1 MWRAPTPVV
10 VCVDGS
16 DAGLRA
22 ATWAVREAVNRDVPL
37 RIVHVIEVRDVDAE
51 KPEAYGDRLRLD
63 AQYAESALREATA
76 AVEATEI
83 PVKLETEILWGPV
96 ESALIEESSHA
107 TMICLGTAEIACA
120 DGAPLSATAA
130 AIARNAQCPVAIIGK
145 QREPAAARPGWI
157 LVGVEGRADNEPV
170 IEAAMEE
177 ARLRRLPILAV
188 DIQSRHFGDIHR
200 DDIGQRIDRWTR
212 CYPDVVVRPVV
223 SPHGIPQVIT
233 GDLSDRIDD
242 LVEMIVVGRVDGASV
257 ARIIGSGGHSILVV
271 H

>member
-63 AQYAESALREATA
+63 TQYAESALREATA

-145 QREPAAARPGWI
+145 QREPAAATPWVDPGRRRRP
-157 LVGVEGRADNEPV
+157 R
-170 IEAAMEE
+170 
-177 ARLRRLPILAV
+177 
-188 DIQSRHFGDIHR
+188 
-200 DDIGQRIDRWTR
+200 GQR
-212 CYPDVVVRPVV
+212 
-223 SPHGIPQVIT
+223 T
-233 GDLSDRIDD
+233 GDRSGDGGGEIASSSDSCRRYPVPSFRRHPSRRYRATHRQVDAVLSRC
-242 LVEMIVVGRVDGASV
+242 RRSASGLTSWNTSSDH
-257 ARIIGSGGHSILVV
+257 R
-271 H
+271 